1 MRKKKSNKKVKDY
14 SDTIL
19 LIVENSEVEFFKQ
32 YFNQFLYKNYSI
44 KSLQFFV
51 DKLKSL

>member
-32 YFNQFLYKNYSI
+32 YFNQFLYK
-44 KSLQFFV
+44 
-51 DKLKSL
+51 KLLYQITTIFCR